1 MSIPVPACCIILTE
15 NKRPYN
21 YRTCWFIG
29 LSVKKRL
36 YRYLPVDFSYLKIKT
51 NARTGT
57 HWYLLVYSY
66 FKETLVPVPTCWFI
80 LTTSI
85 PNTCTGIYLLVYSNC
100 KEMSVP
106 DLPVGLFLLKTNVP
120 YQYPTCCLSSV

>member
-36 YRYLPVDFSYLKIKT
+36 YRYLPVGFFLLKT

-66 FKETLVPVPTCWFI
+66 FKEISVPISTCWFI
-80 LTTSI
+80 LTVKKRPYRCLT
-85 PNTCTGIYLLVYSNC
+85 
-100 KEMSVP
+100 
-106 DLPVGLFLLKTNVP
+106 VGLFLVKTNICTGTCRYLLFYSYFKETPVP
-120 YQYPTCCLSSV
+120 MSTCWFF